1 MPCALPPF
9 EPPDGVP
16 QRRLA
21 LAVVGGA
28 RPRGDWYLS
37 AIVRLQGFSL
47 CGPVAFPH
55 QWAVW
60 WGEASRAAASAPPSA
75 SKIFV
80 ILAEAEGAL
89 SRGST
94 SRMGRQAVS
103 SFSIQGRRRS
113 PTLRR
118 GKLWQRR
125 TGRPQ
130 ASSAPAC
137 LARWL
142 SWLYRGLRCCLLP
155 LDLGWASVAPRA
167 PVDRPRR
174 RTPHGRC
181 SCSWI
186 VLSSLRHDASAWRSG
201 PARPRGPEWGSTD
214 AGWVVRHSS
223 AWRWRAG
230 GRCRRC

>member
-1 MPCALPPF
+1 MHCALPPF
-9 EPPDGVP
+9 EPPDGVL

-28 RPRGDWYLS
+28 RPRGDQHLS
-37 AIVRLQGFSL
+37 AIAQLQGFSP
-47 CGPVAFPH
+47 CSPAAFPH

-60 WGEASRAAASAPPSA
+60 WGEASWAAASAPPSA
-75 SKIFV
+75 SRIFI
-80 ILAEAEGAL
+80 ILAEAEGEL

-118 GKLWQRR
+118 GELRQRR

-142 SWLYRGLRCCLLP
+142 SWLCRGLRRCLLP
-155 LDLGWASVAPRA
+155 LDLGSGVCCAV
-167 PVDRPRR
+167 
-174 RTPHGRC
+174 RTG
-181 SCSWI
+181 
-186 VLSSLRHDASAWRSG
+186 G
-201 PARPRGPEWGSTD
+201 PSEST
-214 AGWVVRHSS
+214 
-223 AWRWRAG
+223 
-230 GRCRRC
+230 

>member
-1 MPCALPPF
+1 MPCTLPPF

-37 AIVRLQGFSL
+37 AIVRLQGFSS
-47 CGPVAFPH
+47 CSPAAFPH

-60 WGEASRAAASAPPSA
+60 WGKANWAAAFAPPSA
-75 SKIFV
+75 SRIFV
-80 ILAEAEGAL
+80 IHAEAEGAL

-118 GKLWQRR
+118 GKLRQRR

-142 SWLYRGLRCCLLP
+142 SWLYRGLRRCLLP
-155 LDLGWASVAPRA
+155 LDLGSGVCCAACTGGPSKTPYAAWAAFMFL
-167 PVDRPRR
+167 D
-174 RTPHGRC
+174 C
-181 SCSWI
+181 L
-186 VLSSLRHDASAWRSG
+186 VLT
-201 PARPRGPEWGSTD
+201 PARRLCAEVGACPSMRT
-214 AGWVVRHSS
+214 
-223 AWRWRAG
+223 
-230 GRCRRC
+230 

>member
-21 LAVVGGA
+21 LVVVGGA
-28 RPRGDWYLS
+28 RPRGDRYFS
-37 AIVRLQGFSL
+37 AIVRLQGFSS
-47 CGPVAFPH
+47 CSPAAFPH
-55 QWAVW
+55 QWIVW
-60 WGEASRAAASAPPSA
+60 WEKASRAVASTPPSA
-75 SKIFV
+75 SRIFV
-80 ILAEAEGAL
+80 ILAEAEGEL

-94 SRMGRQAVS
+94 SHMGRQVVS

-118 GKLWQRR
+118 GELRQHR

-142 SWLYRGLRCCLLP
+142 SWLCRGLRCCLLP
-155 LDLGWASVAPRA
+155 LDLGSGVYCTARTGGLSKTSYAAWAVF
-167 PVDRPRR
+167 VFLD
-174 RTPHGRC
+174 C
-181 SCSWI
+181 L
-186 VLSSLRHDASAWRSG
+186 VLT
-201 PARPRGPEWGSTD
+201 PARCLCAEVGACP
-214 AGWVVRHSS
+214 S
-223 AWRWRAG
+223 ART
-230 GRCRRC
+230 

>member
-21 LAVVGGA
+21 LAVVDGA
-28 RPRGDWYLS
+28 RPHGDRYLS
-37 AIVRLQGFSL
+37 AIVWLQGFLS
-47 CGPVAFPH
+47 CSPAAFPH

-60 WGEASRAAASAPPSA
+60 WGEASWATASAPPSA
-75 SKIFV
+75 SRIFV
-80 ILAEAEGAL
+80 ILAEAEGEL

-94 SRMGRQAVS
+94 SRMGWQAV

-118 GKLWQRR
+118 GELRQRR
-125 TGRPQ
+125 IGRLQ

-142 SWLYRGLRCCLLP
+142 SWLYRGPRRWHAASCRLIWDR
-155 LDLGWASVAPRA
+155 ASVAPRA
-167 PVDRPRR
+167 PVDHPRR
-174 RTPHGRC
+174 RTPHGRRL
-181 SCSWI
+181 CSWI
-186 VLSSLRHDASAWRSG
+186 VLSSLRHDASARRSG
-201 PARPRGPEWGSTD
+201 PARPRGPEWGS
-214 AGWVVRHSS
+214 AG
-223 AWRWRAG
+223 AG
-230 GRCRRC
+230 